1 MSRTAK
7 TLIIANPA
15 SANGKVGRR
24 WARIYSQIK
33 GNYEGSFDVEM
44 TQRPGHATELSREA
58 IKAGYELVVAL
69 GGDGTANEVVNG
81 FFSGSEPFDTDAVLG
96 FLPLGT
102 GNDLGKTLGIPKQF
116 PQAVKALGTTGARH
130 VDVGKVTKSRVG
142 HPAQVRHF
150 LNSAD
155 FGAGGAVAERVN
167 RTSKVLGPQLSYL
180 WGIISTLT
188 TYKNPAITFSVDED
202 PEQRAIINDFIVANG
217 KYFGGGLKP
226 APDARMDDGLFDIV
240 TLGDIG
246 FLESLWNLPRLKR
259 GTHLDHPKT
268 QFRRGR
274 RVVAQADERV
284 LIEADGEVVGSL
296 PATFEIIPGALLVK

>member
-81 FFSGSEPFDTDAVLG
+81 FFSGSEPLDTDAVLG

-116 PQAVKALGTTGARH
+116 PPGGE
-130 VDVGKVTKSRVG
+130 
-142 HPAQVRHF
+142 
-150 LNSAD
+150 
-155 FGAGGAVAERVN
+155 GAGN
-167 RTSKVLGPQLSYL
+167 
-180 WGIISTLT
+180 
-188 TYKNPAITFSVDED
+188 
-202 PEQRAIINDFIVANG
+202 NG
-217 KYFGGGLKP
+217 G
-226 APDARMDDGLFDIV
+226 
-240 TLGDIG
+240 
-246 FLESLWNLPRLKR
+246 SPR
-259 GTHLDHPKT
+259 GC
-268 QFRRGR
+268 
-274 RVVAQADERV
+274 
-284 LIEADGEVVGSL
+284 GEGH
-296 PATFEIIPGALLVK
+296 